1 VSCVSRVDSLSAIIT
16 NYSKIYES
24 LIKIEGKS
32 SGDAKSKASGHLR
45 MLEVLSFLK
54 PLTLFLQKKNCDMVV
69 AFDEAQNTLNML
81 KRLRTDEKIL
91 ELFARAQ
98 IIAVTMEVV
107 LQPRRRVSSPRFL
120 CRPTTL
126 YIFARAVGR
135 QSAIHTENCGFAS
148 PTLGQH
154 ISTFRGYRILFSI
167 RNPYINRFINH
178 FSIHS

>member
-1 VSCVSRVDSLSAIIT
+1 MFCVSRVDSLSAIIT
-16 NYSKIYES
+16 NYSKIYEL

-54 PLTLFLQKKNCDMVV
+54 PLTIFLQKKNCDMVV

-98 IIAVTMEVV
+98 IIAVTM
-107 LQPRRRVSSPRFL
+107 
-120 CRPTTL
+120 
-126 YIFARAVGR
+126 
-135 QSAIHTENCGFAS
+135 
-148 PTLGQH
+148 
-154 ISTFRGYRILFSI
+154 
-167 RNPYINRFINH
+167 
-178 FSIHS
+178 